1 MKTSHS
7 NTLQVDKNNQS
18 STTNKRDK
26 KYEMKLQK
34 AVSRKYKKKEIAK
47 VPRKR
52 GRKKN
57 ILENSESDDK
67 LKKVSR
73 GGSVK
78 NLGGA
83 SLSKKEK
90 R

>member
-34 AVSRKYKKKEIAK
+34 AASRKYKKKEIAK

-52 GRKKN
+52 GRKKK
-57 ILENSESDDK
+57 IQENSESDDK

-73 GGSVK
+73 GGAVK

>member
-1 MKTSHS
+1 
-7 NTLQVDKNNQS
+7 
-18 STTNKRDK
+18 
-26 KYEMKLQK
+26 MKLQK
-34 AVSRKYKKKEIAK
+34 AASRKYKKKEIAK

-52 GRKKN
+52 GRKKK
-57 ILENSESDDK
+57 IQENSESDDK

-73 GGSVK
+73 GGAVK

>member
-52 GRKKN
+52 GRKKK